1 MISKNFVLKWK
12 VSIGKF
18 SIVRGILKQIQSKG
32 VSITFTES
40 HGWFKRTFTIKGTK
54 NELNKVKRVKKQ
66 FES

>member
-32 VSITFTES
+32 VPITFTES